1 MANYRC
7 IAADLRTGTK
17 LAELPLRS
25 LSFSQTLNDAGEASG
40 VLALPA
46 PTTAANRTTA
56 ATLNEAVDEARRQ
69 LIIEREG
76 VVVWCGIIWMA
87 PYNDDNQTR
96 SIRAAED
103 WSYFRRRRI
112 DYAAAWTATDQ
123 LTIAKQLIDNAQSA
137 TRSPGGNINITTVA
151 ATSGVARDFSFGRYE
166 LKPVA
171 EAFEDLAT
179 MDNGFDWAIEPA
191 WSGSTL
197 VKTLRLSYPRRGRN
211 FQQSGH
217 VFEVGRNVLSFT
229 WPTDGTR
236 VSNKVWAP
244 GNGEGDAMLIASA
257 ADAQQIQPLS
267 AGGPGYPLLED
278 VLSLKDETQ
287 QANLN
292 ARARARVTYTA
303 TPVVL
308 PTLTVRADLDPVLG
322 AYIVGDACRIII
334 PPNFSPRFPDGLDT
348 FRRIVGYAVDVDDEG
363 TEAVTLTLGEE
374 PSA

>member
-1 MANYRC
+1 VAVYRC

-17 LAELPLRS
+17 IAELPIRS
-25 LSFSQTLNDAGEASG
+25 LSFSQTLNEAGDASG

-56 ATLNEAVDEARRQ
+56 ATFNDAVDEARRQ

-76 VVVWCGIIWMA
+76 VIVWCGIVWLA
-87 PYNDDNQTR
+87 PYDDDTQTR

-112 DYAAAWTATDQ
+112 DYDAAWTATDQ
-123 LTIAKQLIDNAQSA
+123 LTIAKALVDNAQA
-137 TRSPGGNINITTVA
+137 SPGGSINITTSA
-151 ATSGVARDFSFGRYE
+151 STSGVTRSYSAGRYE

-179 MDNGFDWAIEPA
+179 MTTGFDFGIDSV

-197 VKTLRLSYPRRGRN
+197 VKTLRLYYPRKGRN
-211 FQQSGH
+211 FRQTGH
-217 VFEVGRNVLSFT
+217 VFEIGRNVLSFT

-236 VSNKVWAP
+236 VSNKVWAT
-244 GNGEGDAMLIASA
+244 GNGEGTSMLISSAS
-257 ADAQQIQPLS
+257 DATQIQPLS

-278 VLSLKDETQ
+278 VVSLKDENEQT
-287 QANLN
+287 NLD
-292 ARARARVTYTA
+292 ARALARVQYTA

-322 AYIVGDACRIII
+322 SYITGDACRIII
-334 PPNFSPRFPDGLDT
+334 PPNYSPRFPNGLDT
-348 FRRIVGYAVDVDDEG
+348 YRRIVGFSVDVSDEG
-363 TEAVTLTLGEE
+363 TEAVILTLGEE

>member
-1 MANYRC
+1 VTKYRC
-7 IAADLRTGTK
+7 IAADLRTGTRI
-17 LAELPLRS
+17 AELPLRS
-25 LSFSQTLNDAGEASG
+25 LSFSQTLNDVGEAAG
-40 VLALPA
+40 TLPLPA
-46 PTTAANRTTA
+46 PTTAANRATA
-56 ATLNEAVDEARRQ
+56 ATLNDAVDEARRQ

-76 VVVWCGIIWMA
+76 VVVWCGVIWMA
-87 PYNDDNQTR
+87 PYDDDNQTR
-96 SIRAAED
+96 TIRAAED

-112 DYAAAWTATDQ
+112 DYDAAWTATDQ
-123 LTIAKQLIDNAQSA
+123 LTIAKALVDNAQA
-137 TRSPGGNINITTVA
+137 SPGGNINITTVA
-151 ATSGVARDFSFGRYE
+151 ATSGVSRDFRFGRYE

-171 EAFEDLAT
+171 EAFEDLAK
-179 MDNGFDWAIEPA
+179 MENGFDFAIEPE
-191 WSGSTL
+191 WSGSSL
-197 VKTLRLSYPRRGRN
+197 VKTLRLSYPRRGRS

-236 VSNKVWAP
+236 VSNKVWAT

-257 ADAQQIQPLS
+257 TDAAQIQPLS

-278 VLSLKDETQ
+278 SVSVKDETQ

-292 ARARARVTYTA
+292 ARATARLQYTA

-308 PTLTVRADLDPVLG
+308 PTLTVRADMDPVLG
-322 AYIVGDACRIII
+322 AYITGDACRIII
-334 PPNFSPRFPDGLDT
+334 PPNVSPRFPDGLDT
-348 FRRIVGYAVDVDDEG
+348 FRRIVGFAVEVDDEG